1 MRKLSRQEVIRKC
14 IVVFEAIRR
23 MTSRGGAG
31 LEPERGAED
40 EFYMIDDCTEQLREI
55 LREMNENER
64 NRALQKQVEERYE
77 RRILRC
83 AQDDTKGE
91 RILRFA
97 QDDTK
102 GAQDD
107 NGDMKDWQKDAAGGP
122 PERLV
127 F

>member
-1 MRKLSRQEVIRKC
+1 MRKLSRQEVIRKA

-31 LEPERGAED
+31 LEAERGAED

-64 NRALQKQVEERYE
+64 NQALQKQVEEAYE
-77 RRILRC
+77 KRM
-83 AQDDTKGE
+83 Q
-91 RILRFA
+91 
-97 QDDTK
+97 Q
-102 GAQDD
+102 
-107 NGDMKDWQKDAAGGP
+107 MKDWQKDAAGGP

-127 F
+127 L